1 MEYKDKTR
9 KYRVITPYL
18 ILLFFIL
25 TIPEISKAQTDQEYL
40 QGLIDNAKVNQQL
53 DIDLRG
59 KTYTVSSL
67 TISNDNGD
75 KSHYKTILLTNGR
88 IVQSKG
94 KNNGSLIM
102 IKDNSTL
109 LLRNI
114 TISGSGD
121 EAKNSLIYIDEG
133 NGSAGLCI
141 YEGTIIEK
149 GFVSNDVYASCIRVG
164 TGSLFIE
171 GGEIHGNKG
180 IYGEVCIDSGSRVHI
195 WGGSVGTVYD
205 FNESDKIFNNI
216 YIGDDALI
224 RECLYLCG
232 SKSKLILSSALKN
245 DLTVSKSGEV
255 GTIIATSD
263 SSYSDYVPTWDDVA
277 KFHDYSGKH
286 SFALRDGNIVFAD
299 EGESEHPIETE
310 DDLSGKIDELP
321 AGTEETPSEVVIEQE
336 VSLTKPVDVN
346 DKYIGLGGGGTLV
359 SQNSD
364 AGIIVNKGGL
374 ALSDIVIRGEWT
386 NASTLLNVKNSGYL
400 KIGWATQIVSMSDY
414 LRTVL
419 IDKLS
424 SVVSEGTITGHISNS
439 GSLFVKDGAITGQI
453 SSFSPFKLSGKVP
466 VKNGIYLGEGQT
478 VKGLIN
484 LVDPLQYTL
493 NVLVD
498 ENMVAG
504 AVSSV
509 LVAQGTDGYMPTESD
524 LNKLVCFTD
533 DCEFFL
539 HGYQILMRKIDH
551 TANEKIDRASLQLRT
566 NGREIHVEGVPVGQ
580 PYGLYDLAGVLLSGG
595 VSNGGTISLSVNRP
609 GIYIFHISGI
619 GKKIQIS
626 K

>member
-1 MEYKDKTR
+1 MEYKGKKR
-9 KYRVITPYL
+9 KCLVINSYL
-18 ILLFFIL
+18 FLLFFIL
-25 TIPEISKAQTDQEYL
+25 IIPEISEAQTDQEYL
-40 QGLIDNAKVNQQL
+40 QGLIDNAKVDYQQL
-53 DIDLRG
+53 NIDLRG

-67 TISNDNGD
+67 TISNEISD
-75 KSHYKTILLTNGR
+75 KFRRKSILLTNGR

-94 KNNGSLIM
+94 KNNEPLIM
-102 IKDNSTL
+102 IKGNSTL
-109 LLRNI
+109 SLRDI
-114 TISGSGD
+114 TISGSGE
-121 EAKNSLIYIDEG
+121 EAKNSLIYINEG

-149 GFVSNDVYASCIRVG
+149 SFVSNDVHASCIRVG
-164 TGSLFIE
+164 TGSLSMW
-171 GGEIHGNKG
+171 GGEIH
-180 IYGEVCIDSGSRVHI
+180 GEVCIDSGSRVWI
-195 WGGSVGTVYD
+195 GGGSVGIVYD

-232 SKSKLILSSALKN
+232 SKSKLILPSALKN
-245 DLTVSKSGEV
+245 DLTVFKFGEV

-263 SSYSDYVPTWDDVA
+263 SSFSSYVPTWDDVA

-299 EGESEHPIETE
+299 EGEFESPIETE

-321 AGTEETPSEVVIEQE
+321 AGTEDTPSEVVIEQE
-336 VSLTKPVDVN
+336 VPLTKPVDVS
-346 DKYIGLGGGGTLV
+346 DKYIGLGGGGTLI

-364 AGIIVNKGGL
+364 AGISVNKGGL
-374 ALSDIVIRGEWT
+374 TLGNINIRGEWT
-386 NASTLLNVKNSGYL
+386 NASTLLNVKNGGYL
-400 KIGWATQIVSMSDY
+400 KIGLATQIVSMSDY
-414 LRTVL
+414 LRTIL

-466 VKNGIYLGEGQT
+466 VKNGIYLGQGQT

-484 LVDPLQYTL
+484 LVDPLQSTL

-498 ENMVAG
+498 ENMVIG
-504 AVSSV
+504 ATSSI

-524 LNKLVCFTD
+524 LDKLVCFTD
-533 DCEFFL
+533 GCEFFL

-551 TANEKIDRASLQLRT
+551 TANEKIDHASLQLRT
-566 NGREIHVEGVPVGQ
+566 SDREIHVDGVPTGQ

-595 VSNGGTISLSVNRP
+595 VSNGGTISLSVDRP
-609 GIYIFHISGI
+609 GIYVFHVAGI